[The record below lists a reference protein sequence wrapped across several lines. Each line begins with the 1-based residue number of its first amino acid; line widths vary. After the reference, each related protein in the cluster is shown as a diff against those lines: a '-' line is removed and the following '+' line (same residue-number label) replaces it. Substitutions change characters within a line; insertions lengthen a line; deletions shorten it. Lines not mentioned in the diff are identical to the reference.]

1 MQAAEKSSWVMMDP
15 IQLAAVVHTAVM
27 DMHFRTKEE
36 ELEAQDVFER
46 YVFEH
51 CDNLC
56 KAKYDLSD
64 DHLEEKEPNWDMLNT
79 LVCINK

>member
-36 ELEAQDVFER
+36 ELEAQDVFE
-46 YVFEH
+46 H
-51 CDNLC
+51 WDNLC
-56 KAKYDLSD
+56 KAKDDLSD